1 MNSRIIDYLT
11 RLHARW
17 GYITSERRKSD
28 WLLYDEMVCYNSLHE
43 IVNGV
48 PNEEMKE
55 YYVPMDKDQKGLRGK
70 VLSELLR
77 NIDDSIDVSEKE
89 DEKVMDKLSKLIDK
103 LSIQNAHELSENVKR
118 IGNIIR
124 FISGLG
130 NMTLKENFIRE
141 INKDSG
147 ILYTLAKRGC
157 QCSEYTAAMG
167 EQLGESSPS
176 FVS

>member
-28 WLLYDEMVCYNSLHE
+28 WLLCDEMVCYNSLHE

-70 VLSELLR
+70 MLSELLR

-103 LSIQNAHELSENVKR
+103 LSIQNAHELSENITVFR
-118 IGNIIR
+118 ILINQVLPRSSADRQPPAG
-124 FISGLG
+124 GL
-130 NMTLKENFIRE
+130 
-141 INKDSG
+141 
-147 ILYTLAKRGC
+147 
-157 QCSEYTAAMG
+157 
-167 EQLGESSPS
+167 
-176 FVS
+176 